1 MRKNTSFA
9 VVTAIM
15 GLAVIVWVKSSVVA
29 SSADARSNPAVSSYF
44 VSSGSYL
51 PFQVMEPVY

>member
-9 VVTAIM
+9 VVAAIM

-29 SSADARSNPAVSSYF
+29 SSADARSNPGASSYS
-44 VSSGSYL
+44 VASGSYL
-51 PFQVMEPVY
+51 PFQVMEPIY